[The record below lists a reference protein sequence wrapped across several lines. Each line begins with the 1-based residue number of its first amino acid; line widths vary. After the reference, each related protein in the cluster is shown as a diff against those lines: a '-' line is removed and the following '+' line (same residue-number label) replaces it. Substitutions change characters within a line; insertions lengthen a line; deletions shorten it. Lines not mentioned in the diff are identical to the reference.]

1 MCGRFQFHFENR
13 EQKEWLKAYY
23 PEMDSFH
30 FLEGE
35 RFPSQSALLFVLEQ
49 NKVVP
54 KLLKWGFQ
62 GERGNRLINARAETL
77 HQRPTFQ
84 RWLENRCVIVT
95 NGFYEWRKEGKR
107 KVKYHIGKKDRYLYL
122 AGLYNDAQEF
132 VIIICAAY
140 GEMADYHDRCPLVL
154 TRDQMI
160 VYLKLGTLPDCEQ
173 CFTYTKCQSDQ

>member
-107 KVKYHIGKKDRYLYL
+107 KVKYHIGKKDR
-122 AGLYNDAQEF
+122 
-132 VIIICAAY
+132 
-140 GEMADYHDRCPLVL
+140 
-154 TRDQMI
+154 
-160 VYLKLGTLPDCEQ
+160 
-173 CFTYTKCQSDQ
+173 

>member
-77 HQRPTFQ
+77 HQRPF
-84 RWLENRCVIVT
+84 
-95 NGFYEWRKEGKR
+95 
-107 KVKYHIGKKDRYLYL
+107 KDGWKT
-122 AGLYNDAQEF
+122 A
-132 VIIICAAY
+132 V
-140 GEMADYHDRCPLVL
+140 
-154 TRDQMI
+154 
-160 VYLKLGTLPDCEQ
+160 
-173 CFTYTKCQSDQ
+173 